1 MAASPASFQPSKAT
15 TTTGSAYDT
24 ESAER
29 WGLETSRYEGPTGIL
44 GVFQDACVQAG
55 LPAISFWAAVPHYV
69 SQPLS
74 PRATV
79 ALLQRVEEVLE
90 VTVPLGA
97 LPQQADDWVKTVD
110 EMANEDAEVVEYV
123 RSLEERATEDDLSR
137 ASGDA
142 IAREFER
149 YLRRRGSSPN

>member
-1 MAASPASFQPSKAT
+1 
-15 TTTGSAYDT
+15 
-24 ESAER
+24 
-29 WGLETSRYEGPTGIL
+29 
-44 GVFQDACVQAG
+44 
-55 LPAISFWAAVPHYV
+55 VPHYV
-69 SQPLS
+69 SQPPS

-90 VTVPLGA
+90 LTVPMGA
-97 LPQQADDWVKTVD
+97 LPQQADEWVKTVD

-137 ASGDA
+137 ANGDS

-149 YLRRRGSSPN
+149 YLRRRGTN